1 MVTLIGGGPVSLD
14 VLSLSPSERKAVPM
28 TQFLNEP
35 WFWSGLFVLVGS
47 LGTLLIQ
54 ECLKPRN
61 QARIE
66 RLKIYDSEI
75 LAAHKSLYRFAST
88 MGMQFA
94 PPGDTRRDF
103 VALMKDDFYKS
114 VKPNMLL
121 FSPEIRRILTDF
133 EAQYHCLG
141 DPDLIPKVPFDDF
154 IDHHLHEELEKLE
167 KHVERTVDSALV
179 QLR

>member
-1 MVTLIGGGPVSLD
+1 LT
-14 VLSLSPSERKAVPM
+14 E
-28 TQFLNEP
+28 FFNEP
-35 WFWSGLFVLVGS
+35 WFWSGFFVVVGS

-54 ECLKPRN
+54 EWLKPKN

-75 LAAHKSLYRFAST
+75 LAAHKSLYLFVST

-103 VALMKDDFYKS
+103 IGLMKHDFYKS

-121 FSPEIRRILTDF
+121 SSPEIRQALSDF

-141 DPDLIPKVPFDDF
+141 DPDLIPRIPFDDF
-154 IDHHLHEELEKLE
+154 IDNHLHEELNNLE
-167 KHVERTVDSALV
+167 RLVERTVDSALK